1 MKWLQWERMT
11 IMEKTDE
18 KGIWGIT
25 TWDDFEIKVAGT
37 GSLEYFQRAKRCK
50 SI

>member
-1 MKWLQWERMT
+1 MT

-18 KGIWGIT
+18 KGIWSIT
-25 TWDDFEIKVAGT
+25 TWDDFEIKVSGT
-37 GSLEYFQRAKRCK
+37 GSLEYFRRTKRRK